1 MNVPA
6 GTDAEQVKAPY
17 KSGILEIR
25 LPKPTLTQHEI
36 AISGAGRQP
45 LGRGSRSGF
54 SVSPWSLARE
64 RNPTAPR

>member
-45 LGRGSRSGF
+45 LGRGSTSLGL
-54 SVSPWSLARE
+54 WSLSRE
-64 RNPTAPR
+64 RNPNAPR